1 MIIINSLNINE
12 LSDKIEV
19 NISTEVGRVFTT
31 VSVWNSST
39 YKDPSQGIDVSSLLL
54 ATSEN
59 EVFDIPASMLG
70 VNNIL
75 GVWFLEFTN
84 DEVIDPDA
92 CCQDNV
98 RIGIVS
104 NFTPYHLCILDGL
117 MNMKIDG
124 CLGKAIDGCEECS
137 SNTLYKQ
144 TLLDSLY
151 YALNHG
157 FYDEAIKLTKV
168 LDDECEVCNTCPD
181 YGDTV
186 LLNGGGYGVFDN
198 ILKLL

>member
-19 NISTEVGRVFTT
+19 NISTEIGRVFTK
-31 VSVWNSST
+31 VLIWNSST
-39 YKDPSQGIDVSSLLL
+39 YKDPSQSIDVSSLLL

-70 VNNIL
+70 VQNIL

-84 DEVIDPDA
+84 DEEIVPGA

-98 RIGIVS
+98 RIGIVA
-104 NFTPYHLCILDGL
+104 NFTKYHECILNAL
-117 MNMKIDG
+117 LHMKIEG
-124 CLGKAIDGCEECS
+124 CSGVAVENCPECK
-137 SNTLYKQ
+137 SNPVLASTYLDQLYF
-144 TLLDSLY
+144 
-151 YALNHG
+151 ALNNG
-157 FYDEAIKLTKV
+157 FYDDAIRLIEKLDI
-168 LDDECEVCNTCPD
+168 LCDVCNTCPD
-181 YGDTV
+181 YGNTV

>member
-19 NISTEVGRVFTT
+19 DISASVGEVFTT
-31 VSVWNSST
+31 VLVWNSST
-39 YKDPSQGIDVSSLLL
+39 YKDPSQAIDVSSLLT

-70 VNNIL
+70 VTNIL
-75 GVWFLEFTN
+75 GVWFIEFTT
-84 DEVIDPDA
+84 DEVIIPGA

-98 RIGIVS
+98 RLGIVS
-104 NFTPYHLCILDGL
+104 NLTPYHLCILNGV

-124 CLGKAIDGCEECS
+124 CSGKAIDGCAECNS
-137 SNTLYKQ
+137 ETLYKQ

-151 YALNHG
+151 FALG
-157 FYDEAIKLTKV
+157 YGYYDEAIKLIGI
-168 LDDECEVCNTCPD
+168 LDEICEVCNTCPD

-186 LLNGGGYGVFDN
+186 LLTGSGHGVFNN